1 MNRYSLTM
9 TALLIAAMNSPLSAG
24 SIETAMMD
32 WLVKQLFQPGTYRHK
47 QEKQGRVFIYAGLK
61 SSDVARALDKHFDR
75 IQSMMFTG
83 TVVTDKKGTPVR
95 DPETGGLVVE
105 EDGC

>member
-32 WLVKQLFQPGTYRHK
+32 WQVKQLFQPGKYRDSL
-47 QEKQGRVFIYAGLK
+47 EKQGRVFIYAGLK
-61 SSDVARALDKHFDR
+61 SSDVMRALDEHFDR

-83 TVVTDKKGTPVR
+83 MVMTDDSGTPLR

>member
-1 MNRYSLTM
+1 M

-32 WLVKQLFQPGTYRHK
+32 WQIKQLFQPGNYRHN

-61 SSDVARALDKHFDR
+61 GSDVTRALDEHFDR